1 MNPGALLRR
10 AFALD
15 TRSLAAFRI
24 GAACVL
30 LADVA
35 GRFEVLAD
43 FHTDQGVLPRSV
55 VLAAPGVE
63 FPSAYF
69 ATGSSAG
76 AAVLL
81 ALAGVAAVALLLGWH
96 TRPATVASW
105 FLFTSVAARN
115 PDVLHGGDRLLSVML
130 FWGML
135 LPLGARWSVDA
146 RRPAAP
152 APTAV
157 TGLAPAA
164 FLLQLASLYWLA
176 ALSKVGPA
184 WLTEG
189 NALLLA
195 LNLDQ
200 LVTPLGLWLKA
211 QPAALLQA
219 LTRGTWLLEAFGPFL
234 LFVSMRGRLR
244 VVAAG
249 LFILLHLGFGAA
261 LSLGTFVTIPIVCWV
276 ATLPSWFWNGRMAG
290 WLGGSAAGE
299 VPEAP
304 AAREP
309 AIVPSSQP
317 AILIVAVALLIA
329 AWAGA
334 GRVGLVPTP
343 GWMKALASVTGLE
356 QRWAMFAP
364 MPRLHDGWW
373 VARGFTESGDTV
385 DLARDGA
392 RASFEKPRHRVGL
405 TRNGYWRVYLIQLI
419 NPSLRDARPWLS
431 RYFCREGARLAHGAV
446 TQRLELFFVLEWT
459 RPEGRPAWPAPL
471 LIEARECADT
481 GSTWAALPQ
490 FSPPGLDASP

>member
-30 LADVA
+30 L
-35 GRFEVLAD
+35 RD

-81 ALAGVAAVALLLGWH
+81 ALAGVAAIALLAGWH
-96 TRPATVASW
+96 TRIATVASW
-105 FLFTSVAARN
+105 FLFASAAQRN
-115 PDVLHGGDRLLSVML
+115 PELLHGGDSLLRAML
-130 FWGML
+130 FWAMF

-146 RRPAAP
+146 RRSAAP
-152 APTAV
+152 APATV
-157 TGLAPAA
+157 TGLASAA

-176 ALSKVGPA
+176 ALHKVGPA
-184 WLTEG
+184 WLTRG
-189 NALLLA
+189 DALLLA

-211 QPAALLQA
+211 QPPVLLQA
-219 LTRGTWLLEAFGPFL
+219 LTRGTWLLEAIGPFL
-234 LFVSMRGRLR
+234 LFVSMKGRLR

-249 LFILLHLGFGAA
+249 LFALLHLGFGAA
-261 LSLGTFVTIPIVCWV
+261 LSLGTFVIIPIVCWV
-276 ATLPSWFWNGRMAG
+276 ATLPGWVWLDGAG
-290 WLGGSAAGE
+290 SSGKVWETAEGLA
-299 VPEAP
+299 V
-304 AAREP
+304 
-309 AIVPSSQP
+309 VPSSWWEKG
-317 AILIVAVALLIA
+317 LVTVALVVA

-343 GWMKALASVTGLE
+343 ELVQAAERVTGL
-356 QRWAMFAP
+356 QQGWVMFAP

-373 VARGFTESGDTV
+373 VARAFTAAGDTV
-385 DLARDGA
+385 DLARGGA
-392 RASFEKPRHRVGL
+392 HASLEKPREREGL
-405 TRNGYWRVYLIQLI
+405 VRNSYWRVYLIHLL

-431 RYFCREGARLAHGAV
+431 RYFCREGGRLAHGKV
-446 TQRLELFFVLEWT
+446 PERLELFFVLEWT

-471 LIEARECADT
+471 LIEARQCADT
-481 GSTWAALPQ
+481 ASTWVALPQ
-490 FSPPGLDASP
+490 PSPPGFYASP